1 MHKTH
6 VIAVVD
12 DDEAMRTSLSS
23 LLRAS
28 GYRVL
33 GYAVP
38 ADYLESDGPAQTD
51 CLISDIQMPGMSGL
65 QMLDALRAQ
74 GWRMPVIFVS
84 AHQSD
89 LLCAKAREANVVVC
103 LRKPFAADELLAWV
117 EVALRTLQASETQK
131 N

>member
-28 GYRVL
+28 GYQVFC
-33 GYAVP
+33 YAAP
-38 ADYLESDGPAQTD
+38 ADYLASDGPAQTD
-51 CLISDIQMPGMSGL
+51 CLISDIQMPGMDGL
-65 QMLDALRAQ
+65 QMLDALRAR

-84 AHQSD
+84 AHTGD
-89 LLCAKAREANVVVC
+89 LTCDKSRATDVVAC

-117 EVALRTLQASETQK
+117 EFAPRKSENT
-131 N
+131 

>member
-33 GYAVP
+33 GYAAP

-51 CLISDIQMPGMSGL
+51 CLISDMQMPGMSGS

-84 AHQSD
+84 AYHGD
-89 LLCAKAREANVVVC
+89 LPCDKSRATDVVAC
-103 LRKPFAADELLAWV
+103 LRKPFAADELVAWV
-117 EVALRTLQASETQK
+117 EVALRTLQASGTQK

>member
-28 GYRVL
+28 GYQVFC
-33 GYAVP
+33 YAAP
-38 ADYLESDGPAQTD
+38 ADYLDSDGPAQTD
-51 CLISDIQMPGMSGL
+51 CVISDIQMP
-65 QMLDALRAQ
+65 DALRAQ

-84 AHQSD
+84 ADQSG
-89 LLCAKAREANVVVC
+89 LLCAKFREADVVAC

-117 EVALRTLQASETQK
+117 EFAPRKSENT
-131 N
+131 

>member
-28 GYRVL
+28 GYQVFC
-33 GYAVP
+33 YAAP
-38 ADYLESDGPAQTD
+38 ADYLDSDGPAQTD
-51 CLISDIQMPGMSGL
+51 CLISDIQMPGMDGL
-65 QMLDALRAQ
+65 QMLDALRAR

-84 AHQSD
+84 AHAGD
-89 LLCAKAREANVVVC
+89 LPCDKSRATDVVAC

-117 EVALRTLQASETQK
+117 EFAPRKSGNT
-131 N
+131 

>member
-28 GYRVL
+28 GYQVFC
-33 GYAVP
+33 YAAP
-38 ADYLESDGPAQTD
+38 ADYLDSDGPAQTD
-51 CLISDIQMPGMSGL
+51 CVISDIQMPGMGGL
-65 QMLDALRAQ
+65 QMLDALRAR

-84 AHQSD
+84 ADQSG
-89 LLCAKAREANVVVC
+89 LLCAKFREADVVAC

-117 EVALRTLQASETQK
+117 EFAPRKSENT
-131 N
+131 

>member
-1 MHKTH
+1 MHKTYI
-6 VIAVVD
+6 IAVVD

-33 GYAVP
+33 GYAGP
-38 ADYLESDGPAQTD
+38 SDYLESDGPEQTD
-51 CLISDIQMPGMSGL
+51 CLISDIQMPGMTGL
-65 QMLDALRAQ
+65 QMHAALQAR
-74 GWRMPVIFVS
+74 GWGMPVIFVS

-103 LRKPFAADELLAWV
+103 LRKPFAADKLLAWV